1 MCGVKI
7 RPLITG
13 GLITVQFKIY
23 SKTATCPRLFS
34 LLLTVSYN
42 LDFVRI
48 SKVFDRIYVA
58 CQWGEFRVKNA
69 NLSVRILFRRF
80 LLLFVFSW

>member
-1 MCGVKI
+1 MWCKDPSTNYR
-7 RPLITG
+7 RPDNCPIQNLFQNCN
-13 GLITVQFKIY
+13 VP
-23 SKTATCPRLFS
+23 KTFS

-69 NLSVRILFRRF
+69 NLRVRILFRRF